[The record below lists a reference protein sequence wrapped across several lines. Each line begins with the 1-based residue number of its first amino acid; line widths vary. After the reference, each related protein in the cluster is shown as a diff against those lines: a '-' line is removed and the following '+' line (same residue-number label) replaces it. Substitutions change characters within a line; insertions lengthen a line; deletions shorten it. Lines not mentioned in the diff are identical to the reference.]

1 VGNDLILAFHQCTAF
16 VGFLRLLTKKLLFVV
31 NGLTVLAFLAA
42 CLVPYVSPSRFW
54 PISILGLAFP
64 YILLITLGFL
74 LFWLFFKPRYSMLSL
89 GAILLGWKSVSALFA
104 FHPGA
109 ATASPDSTGA
119 FTVMS
124 YNVRYFKDFDQTPAE
139 NAALR
144 GRILDLIAK
153 QRPDILCLQEFYTSE
168 NPSDFDNKAD
178 ISRQMGLPYRYFSS
192 DHNYANNHSGV
203 ILFSRYPIIRSAKI
217 RLLEQSSEESAIW
230 ADVVKAPGDTLR
242 IFTLHLQSVYLSHK
256 DLLGLE
262 RVKMQE
268 DTGLAVSRII
278 LGKLR
283 KAFLKREGQAMALHE
298 EIQKTPYPVI
308 LCGDFNDTPNSYAY
322 FKIRGDLQDAFLKKG
337 FGLGRT
343 YSGIS
348 PTLRIDYIFTS
359 PSLHTVSFRC
369 IHQVL
374 SDHYP
379 IVAEITPGSG

>member
-1 VGNDLILAFHQCTAF
+1 M
-16 VGFLRLLTKKLLFVV
+16 GFLRLLTKKLLFVI
-31 NGLTVLAFLAA
+31 NGLAVLVFLAA
-42 CLVPYVSPSRFW
+42 CLVPYVSPSQFW

-64 YILLITLGFL
+64 YILLVILGFF
-74 LFWLFFKPRYSMLSL
+74 LFWLFFKPRYSLLSL

-104 FHPGA
+104 FHPA
-109 ATASPDSTGA
+109 AGSTAPDSA
-119 FTVMS
+119 MTVMS
-124 YNVRYFKDFDQTPAE
+124 YNVRYFKDFDQPPAK

-144 GRILDLIAK
+144 SRILELIAA
-153 QRPDILCLQEFYTSE
+153 QHPDILCLQEFYTSE
-168 NPSDFDNKAD
+168 NPNDFDNKAD
-178 ISRQMGLPYRYFSS
+178 ISREMGLRYRYFSS

-203 ILFSRYPIIRSAKI
+203 IIFSRYPIIGSAKI

-230 ADVVKAPGDTLR
+230 ADVVRKPGDTIR
-242 IFTLHLQSVYLSHK
+242 IFTLHLQSVYLSHQ
-256 DLLGLE
+256 DLRGLE

-268 DTGLAVSRII
+268 DTGLVASRII

-283 KAFLKREGQAMALHE
+283 KAFLKRERQATSLHE
-298 EIQKTPYPVI
+298 EIQKSPYRVI

-322 FKIRGDLQDAFLKKG
+322 FKIRGNLQDAFLEKG

-359 PSLHTVSFRC
+359 PSIQTLSFRC
-369 IHQVL
+369 IRKVL

-379 IVAEITPGSG
+379 IVAQIVLKSD